1 MLMTPVDV
9 ISLVGGVAVKTLSP
23 RPGLVSKKNLGLPI
37 TSNVLTHEWSTKY
50 RRKKLI
56 TLFGRKSRDESF
68 KPN

>member
-23 RPGLVSKKNLGLPI
+23 WFSSQKFLGLPI
-37 TSNVLTHEWSTKY
+37 TSNVWTHEWSTKC

-56 TLFGRKSRDESF
+56 AQFGWKSRDKSF